1 MDDYRKLG
9 TVGKEKQITWY
20 NEKGEAIE
28 GGELV
33 FKALYFVLVAVGS
46 LVVLAAFLFILIL
59 FI

>member
-1 MDDYRKLG
+1 MTGAGKLAMWRFHYSHVDA
-9 TVGKEKQITWY
+9 TC
-20 NEKGEAIE
+20 E